1 MRHPGYLDLHR
12 CGALADK
19 ARLATE
25 RLAHCDLCPRACGV
39 NRLAGEQGFCRAGV
53 LAKVASH
60 NVHMWEEPPIS
71 GWGGSGTIFFS
82 HCTARCLFCQ
92 NYPISQLGA
101 GNEVSAEELAE
112 MMLSLQRQGCHNINL
127 VTPTHYVAQFLQALD
142 VAAGRGLTLPI
153 VYNTSGYES
162 LETLA
167 LLDGAV
173 DVYLPD
179 CKYTN
184 DAVAQELSGFRG
196 YVSANRGA
204 LVEMARQV
212 GNRIQVDE
220 DGIAW
225 RGMILRHLVLPQ
237 GLSQTPQVL
246 AWVTETLGRETH
258 VSLMSQYFPA
268 HRATDHPAL
277 SRRVTSAE
285 YAEALAALERNGL
298 ENGWTQ
304 PSPEDEASEE
314 AEA

>member
-1 MRHPGYLDLHR
+1 MSGPAYLNLWQRGELAHR
-12 CGALADK
+12 
-19 ARLATE
+19 ARRARE
-25 RLAHCDLCPRACGV
+25 RLARCDLCPRACGV
-39 NRLAGEQGFCRAGV
+39 NRLTGEQGYCRAGEQ
-53 LAKVASH
+53 AKVASH

-101 GNEVSAEELAE
+101 GRAVSADELAE
-112 MMLSLQRQGCHNINL
+112 MMLSLQQKGCHNINL
-127 VTPTHYVAQFLQALD
+127 VTPTHYVAQILQSLD
-142 VAAGRGLTLPI
+142 IAAGLGLAVPL

-162 LETLA
+162 LETLV
-167 LLDGAV
+167 LLDGVV
-173 DVYLPD
+173 DIYLPD
-179 CKYTN
+179 SKYSS

-196 YVSANRGA
+196 YVSANRRA

-212 GNRIQVDE
+212 GNGIRTDE
-220 DGIAW
+220 DGIAR

-237 GLSQTPQVL
+237 GLSQTNKVL
-246 AWVTETLGRETH
+246 AWVADTLGRDTF

-277 SRRVTSAE
+277 SRRVLWDE
-285 YAEALAALERNGL
+285 YAEALQSLERNGL

-304 PSPEDEASEE
+304 PYSESE
-314 AEA
+314 VG